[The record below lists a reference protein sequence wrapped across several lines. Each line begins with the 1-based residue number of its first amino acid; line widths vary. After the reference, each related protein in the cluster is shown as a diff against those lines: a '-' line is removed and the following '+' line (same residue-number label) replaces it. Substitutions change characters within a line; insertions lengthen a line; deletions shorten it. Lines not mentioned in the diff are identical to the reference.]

1 MPDIG
6 RMLFDLFIL
15 FAAAR
20 IGGAVFVL
28 LRQPAVVGEIL
39 AGILIGP
46 HILGMVGDSPMHEV
60 FAELGV
66 VFLLFIVGLE
76 TQPRSLLQVGRQAAS
91 VGAAG
96 VIVPFLGGLL
106 LMRGLGRPLLESLFV
121 GTALTATSV
130 GITARV
136 MADLGVLHTRVA
148 RVILGAAVFDDILGM
163 LVLAVVSGLAAGTL
177 SMGQISLLTGESIAF
192 CLLAFYLGRHA
203 VRRLSPPLSAFA
215 EASGRDAVFAVA
227 MMLCFAFSAF
237 AESIGLAAIIGAFL
251 AGIIFAE
258 IPDAPRLQRSMQPI
272 YELLV
277 PIFFVLTGVRV
288 DLHRLLTP
296 DVLPVGLLITLIAI
310 LGKLIGCGA
319 AALPLGRKE
328 ALTIGI
334 GMAPRG
340 EVGIVV
346 ALIGLSR
353 GVMSHD
359 IYAQIVLMS
368 VLTSLFAPPLLRML
382 LVRQSPLIPDNE
394 QGQA

>member
-6 RMLFDLFIL
+6 RMLLDLFIL
-15 FAAAR
+15 FTAGR
-20 IGGAVFVL
+20 IGGAAFAL

-39 AGILIGP
+39 AGLLIGP
-46 HILGMVGDSPMHEV
+46 HILGLVGDSPIHEV
-60 FAELGV
+60 FAQLGV

-76 TQPRSLLQVGRQAAS
+76 TQPRSLLRVGRQAAS
-91 VGAAG
+91 VGTMG
-96 VIVPFLGGLL
+96 VIVPFVGGML
-106 LMRGLGRPLLESLFV
+106 LMRGLGWPLLEALFV

-136 MADLGVLHTRVA
+136 MADLGVLHTPVA
-148 RVILGAAVFDDILGM
+148 QVILGAAVFDDILGM

-177 SMGQISLLTGESIAF
+177 SAGQISLLAGESIAF
-192 CLLAFYLGRHA
+192 CVLAFYLGRHA
-203 VRRLSPPLSAFA
+203 VRRLSPRLSLFA

-227 MMLCFAFSAF
+227 MMLCFAFSAL
-237 AESIGLAAIIGAFL
+237 AEIIGLAAIIGAFF

-258 IPDAPRLQRSMQPI
+258 IPDAPRLRRSMQPI

-288 DLHRLLTP
+288 DLHRLFTL
-296 DVLPVGLLITLIAI
+296 DALPLGLLITLVAI

-319 AALPLGRKE
+319 AALPMGRKN

-353 GVMSHD
+353 GVMSSS
-359 IYAQIVLMS
+359 IYAEIILMS
-368 VLTSLFAPPLLRML
+368 VLTSLFAPPILRML
-382 LVRQSPLIPDNE
+382 LVRQKPLAAE
-394 QGQA
+394 SK